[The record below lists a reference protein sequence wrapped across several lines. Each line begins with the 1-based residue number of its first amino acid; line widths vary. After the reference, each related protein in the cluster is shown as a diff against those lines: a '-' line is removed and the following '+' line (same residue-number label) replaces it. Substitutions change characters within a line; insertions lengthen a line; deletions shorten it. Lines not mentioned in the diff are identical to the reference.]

1 MHVLPNGLTGH
12 DMSAPHPRANHHK
25 GETVSKN
32 TLRETL
38 ERAEAPAPDNSSKPE
53 NPTQVSKRSWTY
65 VLKRSLAEFS
75 QDGCTD
81 LAASLTYFTVLS
93 IFPGLLAVV
102 SLLGVFGQG
111 QQTADAITGFLS
123 GRVPEELNTLLEP
136 TITNL
141 TEATGAGIV
150 ALTIGVASGL
160 WTASGYVGAF
170 SRAMNRVYD
179 ISEGRTFI
187 KHKATMLAVTL
198 FVVVTVVLIFLM
210 VLLSG
215 GIARTLGDA
224 IGLGE
229 TSVMVWNIAKWPV
242 VLLLLILLV
251 AVLYYATPN
260 VQQPKFKWVSPGA
273 IFAIIG
279 VIVAGVAFSIYATQ
293 FASQADTYGVIG
305 GVILGLL
312 GIWIFN
318 NVLLFGAEIDAEL
331 QRGRELQAGIPSEEM
346 LHLPPRDVKAVT
358 KALEKHEKMV
368 EEGRKVRLANETVDY
383 SEAGKDSGRN
393 GQADV
398 TNFNGEA
405 KRVLERERTQTR

>member
-1 MHVLPNGLTGH
+1 M
-12 DMSAPHPRANHHK
+12 
-25 GETVSKN
+25 SKN

-53 NPTQVSKRSWTY
+53 TPTQVSKRSWKY
-65 VLKRSLAEFS
+65 IFKRSLAEFT

-93 IFPGLLAVV
+93 VFPGLLAVV

-150 ALTIGVASGL
+150 ALIIGVASGL

-179 ISEGRTFI
+179 VSEGRTFI
-187 KHKATMLAVTL
+187 KHKASMLAVTL

-279 VIVAGVAFSIYATQ
+279 VIIAGVGFSIYATQ

-331 QRGRELQAGIPSEEM
+331 QRGRELEAGLPSEEM

-368 EEGRKVRLANETVDY
+368 DEGRKVRLAHETVDY
-383 SEAGKDSGRN
+383 SQSGKDSGRD
-393 GQADV
+393 GRAEV
-398 TNFNGEA
+398 ANFNGEA
-405 KRVLERERTQTR
+405 KQVLERERTETR

>member
-1 MHVLPNGLTGH
+1 MSSYGVTLSHRNG
-12 DMSAPHPRANHHK
+12 DD
-25 GETVSKN
+25 VSKN

-38 ERAEAPAPDNSSKPE
+38 ERAEAPATESRSKP
-53 NPTQVSKRSWTY
+53 NSPGDVSKRSWMY
-65 VLKRSLAEFS
+65 VFKRALAEFT

-93 IFPGLLAVV
+93 VFPGLLAVV

-111 QQTADAITGFLS
+111 EQTTKAITDFLS
-123 GRVPEELNTLLEP
+123 GRVPAELNTLLEP
-136 TITNL
+136 TISNL
-141 TEATGAGIV
+141 ASSSGAGLA
-150 ALTIGVASGL
+150 ALIIGVASGL

-179 ISEGRTFI
+179 ISEGRGFV
-187 KHKATMLAVTL
+187 KHKATMLGVTL
-198 FVVVTVVLIFLM
+198 FVVITVVLVFLM

-215 GIARTLGDA
+215 GIARSVGDL

-242 VLLLLILLV
+242 ILLLLVLLV
-251 AVLYYATPN
+251 AVLYYFTPN

-273 IFAIIG
+273 LFAIVG
-279 VIVAGVAFSIYATQ
+279 AIVAGAAFSVYATQ
-293 FASQADTYGVIG
+293 FASQTSTYGVIG

-318 NVLLFGAEIDAEL
+318 NVLLLGAEIDAEI
-331 QRGRELQAGIPSEEM
+331 QRGRELEAGIPSEEM
-346 LHLPPRDVKAVT
+346 LHLPPRDVKTVT
-358 KALEKHEKMV
+358 KALTKHEKLV

-383 SEAGKDSGRN
+383 RSQGKDGGSEGR
-393 GQADV
+393 AEV
-398 TNFNGEA
+398 ANFDGDA
-405 KRVLERERTQTR
+405 KQVLERERTRTR

>member
-1 MHVLPNGLTGH
+1 M
-12 DMSAPHPRANHHK
+12 
-25 GETVSKN
+25 SKN

-53 NPTQVSKRSWTY
+53 NPTQVSKRSWKY
-65 VLKRSLAEFS
+65 IFKRSLAEFT

-93 IFPGLLAVV
+93 VFPGLLAVV

-111 QQTADAITGFLS
+111 QQTADAITEFLA

-141 TEATGAGIV
+141 TQATGAGIV
-150 ALTIGVASGL
+150 ALIIGVASGL

-179 ISEGRTFI
+179 VSEGRTFI
-187 KHKATMLAVTL
+187 KHKASMLAVTL

-215 GIARTLGDA
+215 SIARTLGDA

-273 IFAIIG
+273 VFAIIG
-279 VIVAGVAFSIYATQ
+279 VIVAAVGFSIYATQ

-331 QRGRELQAGIPSEEM
+331 QRGRELEAGLPSEEM

-368 EEGRKVRLANETVDY
+368 EEGRKVRLAHETVDY
-383 SEAGKDSGRN
+383 SQSGKDSGRD
-393 GQADV
+393 GQAEV
-398 TNFNGEA
+398 ANFNGET
-405 KRVLERERTQTR
+405 KQVLERERTETR

>member
-1 MHVLPNGLTGH
+1 M
-12 DMSAPHPRANHHK
+12 
-25 GETVSKN
+25 SKN

-53 NPTQVSKRSWTY
+53 NPTQVSKRSWKY
-65 VLKRSLAEFS
+65 IFKRSLAEFI

-93 IFPGLLAVV
+93 VFPGLLAVV

-111 QQTADAITGFLS
+111 QQTADAITEFLA

-141 TEATGAGIV
+141 TQATGAGIV
-150 ALTIGVASGL
+150 ALIIGVASGL

-179 ISEGRTFI
+179 VSEGRTFI
-187 KHKATMLAVTL
+187 KHKASMLAVTL

-215 GIARTLGDA
+215 SIARTLGDA

-273 IFAIIG
+273 VFAIIG
-279 VIVAGVAFSIYATQ
+279 VIVAAVGFSIYATQ

-331 QRGRELQAGIPSEEM
+331 QRGRELEAGLPSEEM

-368 EEGRKVRLANETVDY
+368 EEGRKVRLAHETVDY
-383 SEAGKDSGRN
+383 SQSGKDSGRD
-393 GQADV
+393 GQAEV
-398 TNFNGEA
+398 ANFNGEA
-405 KRVLERERTQTR
+405 KQVLERERTETR

>member
-1 MHVLPNGLTGH
+1 MHVMAKGLTGC
-12 DMSAPHPRANHHK
+12 DMTDPRPRTDHHK

-53 NPTQVSKRSWTY
+53 NPTNVSKRSWKY
-65 VLKRSLAEFS
+65 VFKRSLAEFT

-93 IFPGLLAVV
+93 VFPGLLAVV

-111 QQTADAITGFLS
+111 QQTAEAITGFLS

-150 ALTIGVASGL
+150 ALVIGVASGL

-179 ISEGRTFI
+179 VSEGRTFI
-187 KHKATMLAVTL
+187 KHKASMLAVTL

-215 GIARTLGDA
+215 GIAQTLGDA

-229 TSVMVWNIAKWPV
+229 TTVTVWNIAKWPV

-279 VIVAGVAFSIYATQ
+279 VIIAGVAFSIYATQ

-331 QRGRELQAGIPSEEM
+331 QRGRELEAGLPSEEM

-368 EEGRKVRLANETVDY
+368 DEGRKVRLANETVDY
-383 SEAGKDSGRN
+383 SKDGKDSGRD

-398 TNFNGEA
+398 ANFNGEA
-405 KRVLERERTQTR
+405 KQVLERERTETR

>member
-1 MHVLPNGLTGH
+1 M
-12 DMSAPHPRANHHK
+12 
-25 GETVSKN
+25 
-32 TLRETL
+32 

-53 NPTQVSKRSWTY
+53 NPTQVSKRSWKY
-65 VLKRSLAEFS
+65 IFKRSLAEFT

-93 IFPGLLAVV
+93 VFPGLLAVV

-111 QQTADAITGFLS
+111 QQTADAITEFLA

-141 TEATGAGIV
+141 TQATGAGIV
-150 ALTIGVASGL
+150 ALIIGVASGL

-179 ISEGRTFI
+179 VSEGRTFI
-187 KHKATMLAVTL
+187 KHKASMLAVTL

-215 GIARTLGDA
+215 SIARTLGDA

-273 IFAIIG
+273 VFAIIG
-279 VIVAGVAFSIYATQ
+279 VIVAAVGFSIYATQ

-331 QRGRELQAGIPSEEM
+331 QRGRELEAGLPSEEM

-368 EEGRKVRLANETVDY
+368 EEGRKVRLAHETVDY
-383 SEAGKDSGRN
+383 SQSGKDSGRD
-393 GQADV
+393 GQAEV
-398 TNFNGEA
+398 ANFNGET
-405 KRVLERERTQTR
+405 KQVLERERTETR

>member
-1 MHVLPNGLTGH
+1 M
-12 DMSAPHPRANHHK
+12 
-25 GETVSKN
+25 SKN

-53 NPTQVSKRSWTY
+53 NPTQVSKRSWKY
-65 VLKRSLAEFS
+65 IFKRSLAEFT

-93 IFPGLLAVV
+93 VFPGLLAVV

-111 QQTADAITGFLS
+111 QQTADAITEFLA

-141 TEATGAGIV
+141 TQATGAGIV
-150 ALTIGVASGL
+150 ALIIGVASGL

-179 ISEGRTFI
+179 VSEGRTFI
-187 KHKATMLAVTL
+187 KHKASMLAVTL

-215 GIARTLGDA
+215 SIARTLGDA

-273 IFAIIG
+273 VFAIIG
-279 VIVAGVAFSIYATQ
+279 VIVAAVGFSIYATQ

-331 QRGRELQAGIPSEEM
+331 QRGRELEAGLPSEEM

-368 EEGRKVRLANETVDY
+368 EEGRKVRLAHETVDY
-383 SEAGKDSGRN
+383 SQSGKDSGRD
-393 GQADV
+393 GQAEV
-398 TNFNGEA
+398 ANFNGEA
-405 KRVLERERTQTR
+405 KQVLERERTETR

>member
-1 MHVLPNGLTGH
+1 MHVLTNGLTGH
-12 DMSAPHPRANHHK
+12 DMSDPNPRDNHHK
-25 GETVSKN
+25 GEIVSKN

-179 ISEGRTFI
+179 VSEGRTFI

-279 VIVAGVAFSIYATQ
+279 VIVAGGAFSIYATQ
-293 FASQADTYGVIG
+293 FASQAETYGVIG

-331 QRGRELQAGIPSEEM
+331 QRGRELEAGIPSEEM

-383 SEAGKDSGRN
+383 SKDGKDSGRN

-398 TNFNGEA
+398 TNFDGEA

>member
-1 MHVLPNGLTGH
+1 M
-12 DMSAPHPRANHHK
+12 
-25 GETVSKN
+25 SKN

-38 ERAEAPAPDNSSKPE
+38 ERAEAPAPDNASKPQK
-53 NPTQVSKRSWTY
+53 PSQVSKRSWRY
-65 VLKRSLAEFS
+65 VFKRAFAEFS

-93 IFPGLLAVV
+93 VFPGLLAVV

-111 QQTADAITGFLS
+111 QQTTDAITGFLS

-136 TITNL
+136 TISNL
-141 TEATGAGIV
+141 AGATGAGII
-150 ALTIGVASGL
+150 ALIIGVGSGL
-160 WTASGYVGAF
+160 WSASGYVGAF

-179 ISEGRTFI
+179 VSEGRTFI
-187 KHKATMLAVTL
+187 KLKGTMLAVTL
-198 FVVVTVVLIFLM
+198 FVVITVVLIFLM

-224 IGLGE
+224 VGLGE
-229 TSVMVWNIAKWPV
+229 TSVTVWNIAKWPV
-242 VLLLLILLV
+242 ILLLLVLLV

-273 IFAIIG
+273 MFAIVGMIL
-279 VIVAGVAFSIYATQ
+279 AGVAFSIYATQ

-318 NVLLFGAEIDAEL
+318 NVLLLGAEIDAEL
-331 QRGRELQAGIPSEEM
+331 QRGRELEAGIASEEM
-346 LHLPPRDVKAVT
+346 LHLPPRDVKGVV

-368 EEGRKVRLANETVDY
+368 EDGRKVRLAHETVDY
-383 SEAGKDSGRN
+383 SAQGKDTGRG

-398 TNFNGEA
+398 SNFDGEA
-405 KRVLERERTQTR
+405 KQVLERQRTEIR